1 MAVPLV
7 IIHFQI
13 GFSLTKTIQLLGT
26 RVPLGGIRW
35 MLVAACANPLKNL
48 CHLGLLATQYY
59 WEKKEKTSSKHQHWI
74 CPSLHDCSC
83 LDLDPQQSKL
93 RGKYLIPQAGTKKT
107 KSNPKC
113 IPTYIQTLRKQQISQ
128 SSAIFTM
135 GRHGVA
141 RGRDDG
147 VTLQHL
153 AESIRTVRWL
163 PRGQKSWE
171 NGSSIFESFMEMHD
185 DVFRFGMV
193 YILIHTYIYIYL
205 YSHN

>member
-93 RGKYLIPQAGTKKT
+93 RGKYLIPQAGTKK
-107 KSNPKC
+107 KKQNPT
-113 IPTYIQTLRKQQISQ
+113 PNVSQ
-128 SSAIFTM
+128 LIYKHFENN
-135 GRHGVA
+135 RYPKV
-141 RGRDDG
+141 
-147 VTLQHL
+147 LQFSPWD
-153 AESIRTVRWL
+153 ATV
-163 PRGQKSWE
+163 
-171 NGSSIFESFMEMHD
+171 
-185 DVFRFGMV
+185 
-193 YILIHTYIYIYL
+193 
-205 YSHN
+205 